1 MYVIERFEG
10 PEGDYSLSGTGK
22 GGVGSLMRGQWNISA
37 HLCTVS
43 NLWGWSQCVGVKEWP
58 SDCCLYS

>member
-22 GGVGSLMRGQWNISA
+22 GGGGKFDERAME
-37 HLCTVS
+37 HLCSSTVS
-43 NLWGWSQCVGVKEWP
+43 NLWG
-58 SDCCLYS
+58 